1 MLICKLKTK
10 SDYDHCRFQ
19 LSANGLDLTIAFCV
33 GRPHLGGLWQGL
45 RITKTD
51 THTEGEMMVIKKCI
65 FTDCALLERWSPRG
79 SPSQGASGFGAPKK
93 RSSWWGSSD
102 FFSTNLR
109 FSLLSLAAPFFWR
122 ARVVRASTSRC
133 FKRNHD
139 VSRPIIPCAF
149 NVASTVPHIN
159 RTTSQDLLLEIVRTS
174 EQVVTFFSCA
184 MR

>member
-1 MLICKLKTK
+1 MLGVHVLEVCAG
-10 SDYDHCRFQ
+10 F
-19 LSANGLDLTIAFCV
+19 
-33 GRPHLGGLWQGL
+33 
-45 RITKTD
+45 
-51 THTEGEMMVIKKCI
+51 THNKNRHTHREGEMMVIKKW

>member
-1 MLICKLKTK
+1 MLGVHVLEVCAG
-10 SDYDHCRFQ
+10 F
-19 LSANGLDLTIAFCV
+19 
-33 GRPHLGGLWQGL
+33 
-45 RITKTD
+45 
-51 THTEGEMMVIKKCI
+51 THNKNRHTHREGEMMVIKKW

-174 EQVVTFFSCA
+174 EQVVTLFFVQCA
-184 MR
+184 SPTRLPSMGGLQACCVRLRE